1 MYEGMTGR
9 TTPPLC
15 RGSRRARVIPAV
27 AVPLALLA
35 AACSAPGSGDT
46 DSASGDSA
54 VSTSL
59 GKGKVTLQMY
69 AETGFPLA
77 KALADEF
84 TRQHPN
90 VTFKVREDQFTVLVE
105 NAPRVLAGDNAP
117 DIIRLPTM
125 VDLVKDGLLKNLDP
139 YVKAYGWDK
148 FPASQLAQLRVDKN
162 GQRGSGPLYGTGL
175 GYSVT
180 GVFFNKDL
188 AKKIGMT
195 RPPTTVAEFE
205 GLLAKAKKDGV
216 QPIVQFNKNTAGINF
231 PYQAL
236 QNQFA
241 DPARVNDWVFQ
252 KPGATFDTPASVKAA
267 QTIEKWAKAGYFTK
281 DANAMDYTTMVGDFT
296 KGRGL
301 FMFNGDWESANL
313 DTKMP
318 GNVGFFLFPAET
330 ATGRLVAMSSPNT
343 FGIGARAKHPN
354 EAAFFLNWLH
364 TDPKARKILVDVGG
378 SSPGGPAGLAVPE
391 AKEGSVLASTLRASQ
406 QLAAENGAVDFTAN
420 ATGSIFASAIT
431 PELQKLVVGQQTPE
445 GYVKAVQKEYEKEL
459 SQ

>member
-1 MYEGMTGR
+1 MYEGTAKPWPVRALMI
-9 TTPPLC
+9 PL
-15 RGSRRARVIPAV
+15 I
-27 AVPLALLA
+27 LLG
-35 AACSAPGSGDT
+35 AACSAPGSGAPA
-46 DSASGDSA
+46 ASTGDPA

-59 GKGKVTLQMY
+59 GTGEVTLQMY

-117 DIIRLPTM
+117 DIMRLPTM
-125 VDLVKDGLLKNLDP
+125 VDLVKDNLLKDLDP
-139 YVKAYGWDK
+139 YFKAYGWDK
-148 FPASQLAQLRVDKN
+148 FPASQLAQLRVDKA
-162 GQRGSGPLYGTGL
+162 GQRGSGPLYGAGL

-180 GVFFNKDL
+180 GVFYNKDL
-188 AKKIGMT
+188 AKKAGMSGV
-195 RPPTTVAEFE
+195 PGSVAEFE
-205 GLLAKAKKDGV
+205 ALLGRAKQAGV

-236 QNQFA
+236 QNQFT
-241 DPARVNDWVFQ
+241 DPAAVNDWIFQ
-252 KPGATFDTPASVKAA
+252 KTGATFDTPASLKAA
-267 QTIEKWAKAGYFTK
+267 ETIGKWARAGYFTK

-313 DTKMP
+313 DAKMP
-318 GNVGFFLFPAET
+318 GNVGFFLFPAEKSG
-330 ATGRLVAMSSPNT
+330 GRHVAMSSPNT
-343 FGIGARAKHPN
+343 FGIGARSKHPN
-354 EAAFFLNWLH
+354 EAAYFLNWLH
-364 TDPKARKILVDVGG
+364 TDAKARKILVDVGG
-378 SSPGGPAGLAVPE
+378 SSPGGPADLAVPQ
-391 AKEGSVLASTLRASQ
+391 AKAGTVLASTLAASQ

-431 PELQKLVVGQQTPE
+431 PELQKLIVGQQTPG
-445 GYVKAVQKEYEKEL
+445 GYVKAVQKEYAKEL
-459 SQ
+459 SR